1 MARNGRKERLTTAQ
15 ARRMALAAAGLTRP
29 RPAVTPNLGH
39 VTRVIRELRVLQIDS
54 VSVVERAHLLTLFS
68 RLGPFDVALLDRA
81 LSERRVFEYWA
92 RMASFAPIEDFPLY
106 RHRMDQRAHGTWARD
121 LHQRAPGYIEEVLR
135 EVAERGPLTVGDLE
149 RPGERRGPWWGW
161 ADGKIALEYLFAVGR
176 VTVSHRRNFVRY
188 YDLTERV
195 IPAEHLDG
203 PMPSAEVAQRRLLL
217 QAARA
222 VGVGTARDI
231 IDYHW
236 IPVKQG
242 RPVLAGLVAEG
253 LLEEVEVD
261 GWAAPAYVHPE
272 ARRPRAVDLRALL
285 NPFDPY
291 MWNRDRVERLHGF
304 EYRIEI
310 YVPAPKRVHGYYVL
324 PFLLGD
330 DLQARV
336 DLKADRPGGR
346 LTVLAAYLE
355 PGRDP
360 DRVARELRA
369 ELRELARWLGLE
381 VEVGAPRGDLGP
393 ALRSAMADG
402 DGD

>member
-1 MARNGRKERLTTAQ
+1 
-15 ARRMALAAAGLTRP
+15 MALAAAGLTRP
-29 RPAVTPNLGH
+29 RPAGTPNLGH

-106 RHRMDQRAHGTWARD
+106 RHRMDQRAHGSWARD
-121 LHQRAPGYIEEVLR
+121 LHQRAPGYIDEVLR

-176 VTVSHRRNFVRY
+176 VTVAHRRNFVRY

-203 PMPSAEVAQRRLLL
+203 PMLPAEVAQRRLLL

-242 RPVLAGLVAEG
+242 RPVLAALVADG

-261 GWAAPAYVHPE
+261 GWAAPA
-272 ARRPRAVDLRALL
+272 RRSRCGTGSRAGA
-285 NPFDPY
+285 
-291 MWNRDRVERLHGF
+291 
-304 EYRIEI
+304 
-310 YVPAPKRVHGYYVL
+310 
-324 PFLLGD
+324 
-330 DLQARV
+330 
-336 DLKADRPGGR
+336 RPG
-346 LTVLAAYLE
+346 
-355 PGRDP
+355 PGSTCT
-360 DRVARELRA
+360 DRT
-369 ELRELARWLGLE
+369 G
-381 VEVGAPRGDLGP
+381 
-393 ALRSAMADG
+393 
-402 DGD
+402 